1 MNKKISGEEAKLNG
15 ENWEKILSIYILLNE
30 NYDYFI
36 SKIIGDLTNI
46 QNNELIIFEMKFQ
59 KNNKIYNNQLS
70 MFEKSLNDQIKEID
84 ESFKI
89 KKIYIVSNSKI
100 NETNNTNLLQYINTD
115 IEEFLINKSTF
126 NLLKSTNLLKNVK
139 YIDTNYMYYI
149 INNVGALLDEN
160 FKFNK
165 DFYNKYNNINLSI
178 KNINDSFSLRKNVEN
193 IVLFNQSALNKDEQE
208 ILEII
213 LMNIDDLSRIKFYCS
228 NSSDFWN
235 DLDSATKNE
244 IIDKIK
250 LLSNNLINIPNKK
263 NVEENIINIIEQI
276 KSK

>member
-1 MNKKISGEEAKLNG
+1 M
-15 ENWEKILSIYILLNE
+15 LNE